1 MTPSYDCGCSNQDK
15 TRSLFFVILSTIMH
29 IFFNLPVAVRSMYSL
44 KPNVN
49 IRIGGIVFDVH
60 DESSERI

>member
-1 MTPSYDCGCSNQDK
+1 MIAAVQIR
-15 TRSLFFVILSTIMH
+15 TRPDRCFVILSTIMH

>member
-1 MTPSYDCGCSNQDK
+1 MIAAVQIR
-15 TRSLFFVILSTIMH
+15 TRPDRRFVILSTIMH

-49 IRIGGIVFDVH
+49 IRIGGIVFNVH